1 MIDKIMKEIDNQVK
15 DLEKD
20 YGKTY
25 EEMYDCYNKTDE
37 PIDYHIGVSYIE
49 GMRRVIKI
57 TYGGNK

>member
-20 YGKTY
+20 YGMSY
-25 EEMYDCYNKTDE
+25 DDMYNCYLKNDE
-37 PIDYHIGVSYIE
+37 PLRHHVGVSYIE

>member
-1 MIDKIMKEIDNQVK
+1 MIDKIMQEIDNQVK

-49 GMRRVIKI
+49 GMRRVVKI